1 MNKIESYIASVIPKN
16 IPKSKQQILRAEIEA
31 HIFDRIDFYTEIGYD
46 PDASIN
52 KALTDM
58 GEDEEVKTSI
68 RNDFE
73 ELHFER
79 TWWAV
84 LSGLIVVAI
93 NNLLEV
99 KDVSLRYYDPTPM
112 EIVASF
118 AMTFAV
124 IALIFFLYKKGL
136 RKSLTGV
143 GIANILVALFSLM
156 RFYPHYAVYA
166 LVNDVIYLLDKYT
179 PLVFR
184 EFAIYGVRGEVF
196 LGSAVFVLLIT
207 ASCFALSHKIKRFGK
222 PQKSRPVGIIILCI
236 VYFALAFSTSFLTEN
251 ANQYFEQYP
260 DWFSDRADT
269 VNIKNEM
276 LADMFDENTT
286 AAEADE
292 ILKSYGYIT
301 TEEYATQLDKPTAE
315 IFRHRM
321 SQLDFFFNEDYQIW
335 FNPVDRSTAF
345 DGLDGNGFLYLLIA
359 DNGKIKSKGYGNG
372 FEDVFTAYADKAV
385 DMSEVYSDFKSLE
398 IGDDES
404 DVLLGFWQSNSE
416 LYTNFT
422 TYTDDGIKTY
432 YRFCCRSIAHIPE
445 LPNTLYFKND
455 CEVYLEFEFFN
466 GKLTQGRL
474 HYKSYPDDMSIL
486 PTLFMNNA
494 EHRIIA
500 VGE

>member
-16 IPKSKQQILRAEIEA
+16 IPKSKQQKLRAELEA

-46 PDASIN
+46 NEASIN
-52 KALTDM
+52 KALADM
-58 GEDEEVKTSI
+58 GEDEEIKTSI

-79 TWWAV
+79 TWWAA
-84 LSGLIVVAI
+84 LSGFIVVVINSLLKIKAI
-93 NNLLEV
+93 
-99 KDVSLRYYDPTPM
+99 SLRSYDPTSM
-112 EIVASF
+112 EIMASF
-118 AMTFAV
+118 TMIFAV

-136 RKSLTGV
+136 RKSLIGV
-143 GIANILVALFSLM
+143 AIANILVALFSLM
-156 RFYPHYAVYA
+156 KFYPYYAVYA

-184 EFAIYGVRGEVF
+184 EFAIYGVRGEF
-196 LGSAVFVLLIT
+196 LVGLALFVLLIT

-222 PQKSRPVGIIILCI
+222 PQKKRPAAIIILCI
-236 VYFALAFSTSFLTEN
+236 VYFALALFATFLTEN

-260 DWFSDRADT
+260 DWFSDMGDT
-269 VNIKNEM
+269 VNVKNEM

-301 TEEYATQLDKPTAE
+301 TEEYATQLDEPTAE
-315 IFRHRM
+315 IFRHRI

-335 FNPVDRSTAF
+335 FNPVDRATAF
-345 DGLDGNGFLYLLIA
+345 DGLDGNGFLYLLIGN
-359 DNGKIKSKGYGNG
+359 DGKIKSKGYGNG
-372 FEDVFTAYADKAV
+372 FEDIFTAYADKAT
-385 DMSEVYSDFKSLE
+385 DMSKIYSDFRSLE

-404 DVLLGFWQSNSE
+404 DVLFGFWQSNAE
-416 LYTNFT
+416 LYTSFT

-432 YRFCCRSIAHIPE
+432 YRFCCRSITHIPE
-445 LPNTLYFKND
+445 LPGTLFFKND
-455 CEVYLEFEFFN
+455 CEVYLEFEFFD

-474 HYKSYPDDMSIL
+474 HYKSYDDMSII
-486 PTLFMNNA
+486 PTLFTGEA
-494 EHRIIA
+494 EHRVMTI
-500 VGE
+500 VE